1 MGMVPHCD
9 FRSAAES
16 NETCGEML
24 GTYNEMSGGGSLNQL
39 QGEAVVGALE
49 HVEGLAEAEITENV
63 HGEVVAPVGHVAGA
77 GPALGVGRG
86 AVEHANLLTEGA
98 DVAKDV
104 ALHLLHGALGESVR
118 EDAALAGVDLL
129 VAGVV
134 GVGGG
139 VDKGVVELGLADV
152 GAEAV
157 DFLEGRVGVEG
168 DAVGAE
174 ADNLACDVLVS

>member
-1 MGMVPHCD
+1 MHAQCR
-9 FRSAAES
+9 RSES
-16 NETCGEML
+16 
-24 GTYNEMSGGGSLNQL
+24 TYNEMSGGGCLDEL

-49 HVEGLAEAEITENV
+49 HVKGLAEAQVAENI
-63 HGEVVAPVGHVAGA
+63 HGQVVAPVGHVAGS
-77 GPALGVGRG
+77 GPAFALGRG
-86 AVEHANLLTEGA
+86 GAVAHANLLAKGA
-98 DVAKDV
+98 DIAENV
-104 ALHLLHGALGESVR
+104 ALHLLHGALGKGMR
-118 EDAALAGVDLL
+118 EHAALAGVDLL

-174 ADNLACDVLVS
+174 ADNLACWLLLVSRGCANCEK